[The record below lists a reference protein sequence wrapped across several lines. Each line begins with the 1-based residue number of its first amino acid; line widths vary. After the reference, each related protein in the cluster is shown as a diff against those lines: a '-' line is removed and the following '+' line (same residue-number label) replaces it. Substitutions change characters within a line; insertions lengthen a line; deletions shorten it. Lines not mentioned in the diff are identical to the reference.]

1 MISEFFAFYEVKLIS
16 FFFVDVDLYKLY
28 RVVDRLGGHT
38 RVTNKNLWKQVG
50 RKLGF
55 ENTWSINQVCFIHL
69 KFAILSGLNL
79 QIMTNYCQIDL

>member
-1 MISEFFAFYEVKLIS
+1 MECKLNILL
-16 FFFVDVDLYKLY
+16 FLDVDLYRLY

-55 ENTWSINQVCFIHL
+55 ENTWSTNQVYDFKFLFILWQQPFYINKYFCF
-69 KFAILSGLNL
+69 
-79 QIMTNYCQIDL
+79 

>member
-1 MISEFFAFYEVKLIS
+1 MLYTL
-16 FFFVDVDLYKLY
+16 FFVDVDLYKLY

-55 ENTWSINQVCFIHL
+55 ENTRSINQVCFIHL
-69 KFAILSGLNL
+69 
-79 QIMTNYCQIDL
+79 

>member
-1 MISEFFAFYEVKLIS
+1 M
-16 FFFVDVDLYKLY
+16 DLYKLY

-69 KFAILSGLNL
+69 KIAILSELNL
-79 QIMTNYCQIDL
+79 QVMTNYRQIDL

>member
-1 MISEFFAFYEVKLIS
+1 MECKLNILL
-16 FFFVDVDLYKLY
+16 FLDVDLYRLY

-55 ENTWSINQVCFIHL
+55 ENTWSTNQV
-69 KFAILSGLNL
+69 
-79 QIMTNYCQIDL
+79 

>member
-1 MISEFFAFYEVKLIS
+1 MLECELNILLFL
-16 FFFVDVDLYKLY
+16 DVDLYRLY

-55 ENTWSINQVCFIHL
+55 ENTWSTNQVRVKISICIMASCLH
-69 KFAILSGLNL
+69 KK
-79 QIMTNYCQIDL
+79 QII

>member
-1 MISEFFAFYEVKLIS
+1 MESKLNILL
-16 FFFVDVDLYKLY
+16 FLDVDLYRLY

-55 ENTWSINQVCFIHL
+55 ENTWSTNQVYLI
-69 KFAILSGLNL
+69 
-79 QIMTNYCQIDL
+79 